1 MISYHK
7 KGIILVKITPREKEW
22 RRLLKQE
29 QAFLEKGTRKKDSK
43 LNQILEDKVPEKLQ
57 GTLDAAFAK
66 AFETI
71 FEKGTGVLE
80 KTYKKEELERQFK
93 INSYAVEL
101 KEDKKSLRKFSR
113 KTDTANTKNLLLSSV
128 EGVGLG
134 ALGIGLPDIPVFV
147 GVLLKSVYEV
157 ALNFGYGYDTPEE
170 KYFILKMI
178 ETALSYGDD
187 LAQGD
192 QQLNEFIEQSA
203 RPQDYDQGRQIKIT
217 SATMSKELLYL
228 KFLQGIPIVGAV
240 GGAYNTIYLQKVLKY
255 AKLKYHRRF
264 LTDNEVDPF
273 PDDVC

>member
-1 MISYHK
+1 M
-7 KGIILVKITPREKEW
+7 KITPREKEW
-22 RRLLKQE
+22 SRLLKQE
-29 QAFLEKGTRKKDSK
+29 KIFLEKGTRKKDSK

-157 ALNFGYGYDTPEE
+157 ALNFGYSYDTPEE

-203 RPQDYDQGRQIKIT
+203 WPQDYDQGRQIKIT

-240 GGAYNTIYLQKVLKY
+240 GGAYNTLYLQKVLKY

-264 LTDNEVDPF
+264 HYFLAKKQPVSQYF
-273 PDDVC
+273 LSASGKIAA

>member
-1 MISYHK
+1 M
-7 KGIILVKITPREKEW
+7 KITPREKEW
-22 RRLLKQE
+22 SRLLKQE
-29 QAFLEKGTRKKDSK
+29 QTFLEKGTRKKDSK

-157 ALNFGYGYDTPEE
+157 ALNFGYSYDTPEE
-170 KYFILKMI
+170 KYFL
-178 ETALSYGDD
+178 
-187 LAQGD
+187 
-192 QQLNEFIEQSA
+192 
-203 RPQDYDQGRQIKIT
+203 R
-217 SATMSKELLYL
+217 
-228 KFLQGIPIVGAV
+228 
-240 GGAYNTIYLQKVLKY
+240 
-255 AKLKYHRRF
+255 
-264 LTDNEVDPF
+264 
-273 PDDVC
+273 

>member
-1 MISYHK
+1 M
-7 KGIILVKITPREKEW
+7 KITPREKEW
-22 RRLLKQE
+22 SRLLKQE
-29 QAFLEKGTRKKDSK
+29 KIFLEKGTRKKDSK

-157 ALNFGYGYDTPEE
+157 ALNFGYSYDTPEE

-187 LAQGD
+187 LAQVD

-203 RPQDYDQGRQIKIT
+203 WPQDYDQGRQIKIT

-264 LTDNEVDPF
+264 LTDNETDPF
-273 PDDVC
+273 PDDAC